1 MLPPLLLLL
10 LGPRAQ
16 GQLQGSGDKGL
27 EDIKARNQGLED
39 IKARDHGLE
48 LPCDQGQEDG
58 PIACLGTGAC
68 YQVRCYGSFMKTFS
82 DQLQASLEHPQHEV
96 SPLINQ

>member
-16 GQLQGSGDKGL
+16 GQLQGSGD
-27 EDIKARNQGLED
+27 QGLED
-39 IKARDHGLE
+39 IKARDQGQE

-96 SPLINQ
+96 SPLSNR

>member
-10 LGPRAQ
+10 LSPRAQ
-16 GQLQGSGDKGL
+16 GQLQGSGD
-27 EDIKARNQGLED
+27 QGLED
-39 IKARDHGLE
+39 IKARDQGLKDIRARDHGLELPCDQGQE

-68 YQVRCYGSFMKTFS
+68 YQVTVMAA
-82 DQLQASLEHPQHEV
+82 L
-96 SPLINQ
+96 